1 MPVWADAFGNEKEKS
16 QWLTYQL
23 ISSPLGVIMGY
34 GLAAALQNNIGW
46 RWAFY
51 IQSFLLLPSMI
62 GLMFT
67 PPKYFDLEEADPSK
81 SKKKKAKITAASKE
95 VDDA

>member
-1 MPVWADAFGNEKEKS
+1 MPVWADAFGNDQQKS

-34 GLAAALQNNIGW
+34 GMAAGLQDNIGW

-51 IQSFLLLPSMI
+51 IQSIFLLPSMI
-62 GLMFT
+62 GLLFT
-67 PPKYFDLEEADPSK
+67 PTKYFDLEEADKNKP
-81 SKKKKAKITAASKE
+81 KKKKKMLKVAVKE
-95 VDDA
+95 DI